1 MNIDKKLREELK
13 DKFKWYGGKDD
24 YGVLYDNDVDYTFQ
38 SILKAIMKK
47 LNILMDNKRIKA
59 LENNF
64 VMYSRGWDDRH
75 CPMCGAEPRRQKKM
89 IFLVI
94 KEILK

>member
-1 MNIDKKLREELK
+1 MNINKKLREELK

-38 SILKAIMKK
+38 SILKAIEEAKPPFKK
-47 LNILMDNKRIKA
+47 NGVIDGVPASDRI
-59 LENNF
+59 
-64 VMYSRGWDDRH
+64 DDAYNS
-75 CPMCGAEPRRQKKM
+75 GIKDFES
-89 IFLVI
+89 VI